1 LAYKNFFFMLLLLQL
16 LAANVA
22 NADENEPAKETT
34 IVPES
39 ISDAYSDIDMRL
51 RLAAKPSAAP
61 CVAAACELNR
71 EFDARVQQM
80 GEKLAASAYVL
91 YPTLKKHVEQF
102 SFAVVDK
109 EAAGAAS
116 NGNGKVVLFRGLQSY
131 QLTDDALG
139 FVMAREMGHVIGN
152 HHHKNSSTKLIISA
166 IATVLFP
173 AAGIIGISS
182 TATQAT
188 TATTLLTSAATT
200 ATSMLGS
207 EVAMAKMKPN
217 QLIESDE
224 IAINL
229 MNYQAW
235 DMQSAADMLQF
246 DADEIK
252 SEKIGVEK
260 NSAENSWLQD
270 LQVSDARLQTILA
283 ADVQCNVL
291 LADAEFSA
299 ENDLASEPGLTTE
312 TDLTV
317 DSKPATKNGFEDFD
331 PSKGLGET
339 EQTLPPDKNIPET
352 ASEPTSKEADV
363 KIEAIQ

>member
-1 LAYKNFFFMLLLLQL
+1 LAYKTSFFLILLLQL
-16 LAANVA
+16 LAVDVVC
-22 NADENEPAKETT
+22 ADEKETV

-39 ISDAYSDIDMRL
+39 ISDTYSDIDLRV
-51 RLAAKPSAAP
+51 RLATKPSAEP
-61 CVAAACELNR
+61 CIAEACELNR
-71 EFDARVQQM
+71 EFDARVKQV
-80 GEKLAASAYVL
+80 GDKLAATAYVL
-91 YPTLKKHVEQF
+91 YPTFKSRVEQF
-102 SFAVVDK
+102 NFEVVDK
-109 EAAGAAS
+109 KNPGAAS
-116 NGNGKVVLFRGLQSY
+116 NGAGKVVLFRGLQSF

-139 FVMAREMGHVIGN
+139 FVIAREMGHVIGK

-217 QLIESDE
+217 QLLESDE

-229 MNYQAW
+229 MNHQDWDLQAT
-235 DMQSAADMLQF
+235 ADILQL
-246 DADEIK
+246 DPSEI
-252 SEKIGVEK
+252 SP
-260 NSAENSWLQD
+260 ENSWMQD
-270 LQVSDARLQTILA
+270 LQVSDERLQAMLA

-291 LADAEFSA
+291 LADAEFNA
-299 ENDLASEPGLTTE
+299 ENDLTVEPGLITE
-312 TDLTV
+312 PW
-317 DSKPATKNGFEDFD
+317 PATEIGFKDYD
-331 PSKGLGET
+331 SSKDLGEA
-339 EQTLPPDKNIPET
+339 EQNFPPVENISET
-352 ASEPTSKEADV
+352 SNEPIAQPVTIEADV